1 MYSVFGKGE
10 LSECEACSMVSGWL
24 ISPSSA
30 ISLRRVPTKM
40 PRVVGWGLKAEYGK
54 GVGLCFSRRGLV
66 AGCVGQKYEALSETK
81 CRTRSIG

>member
-1 MYSVFGKGE
+1 
-10 LSECEACSMVSGWL
+10 MVSGWL

-30 ISLRRVPTKM
+30 ISLRRVPRC
-40 PRVVGWGLKAEYGK
+40 RVVGWGLKAEVERAWVSVSAG
-54 GVGLCFSRRGLV
+54 GLV